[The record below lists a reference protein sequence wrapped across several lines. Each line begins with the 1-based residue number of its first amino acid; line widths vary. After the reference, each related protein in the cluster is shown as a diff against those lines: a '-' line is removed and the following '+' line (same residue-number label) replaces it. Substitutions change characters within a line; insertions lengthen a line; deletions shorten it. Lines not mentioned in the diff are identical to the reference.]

1 MQEQPMGDKN
11 SPPSNGETTF
21 IAIIGLFLLVKIL
34 DSFWLW
40 SNKSPRNLLM
50 VMGLLILIMIP
61 FGRILWVK
69 IKKKRDQNLFSKSI
83 TAKSEDSVFCGTT
96 DKGEDI
102 WIKTRQRA
110 MHTQVIG
117 TTNAGKTESVIL
129 PWAIQDIHSGKG
141 LLLIDGKADNSLIDK
156 LWAYTKQAGREN
168 DFKLFSLSR
177 REQSFQFNPLLG
189 GTAEEITERVFNA
202 FEFENPY
209 YRSLQ
214 YEVMNQVMR
223 VFETTQTVPTF
234 QRLHQAIS
242 TPSLLEDM
250 LPRIK
255 DDNLKHWVMNFAKM
269 APKDREERTSGLL
282 SAIGHF
288 AFGENARLFNP
299 EAGAITIDDA
309 LKNNQIVYF
318 QLPVLLSPFLGKATG
333 KLVLQSLQAA
343 VANRHRLAGKEEKR
357 FFSVFL
363 DDFSEYLYEGFISIL
378 NKSRS
383 ANVGI
388 VFAHQA
394 LGDITVLGDPVA
406 NSILTN
412 ANLKIFM
419 RGNDPDS
426 AEYFSKVIGTLTSTK
441 TTERQTKSL
450 FGVNKSGEMSAR
462 DVEEFAIHPNIFKR
476 DLGVGEAIM
485 IVPHERGSKTVRIK
499 FNKTDDLEPVPIPE
513 ITKTM
518 MPLLEIKKNEVT
530 DNHVG
535 TSISISQIA
544 QSKEA

>member
-1 MQEQPMGDKN
+1 MADKPQGFEG
-11 SPPSNGETTF
+11 SERTI
-21 IAIIGLFLLVKIL
+21 IAILGLIFIFKFYEWFMVWIKVPRHQ
-34 DSFWLW
+34 LW
-40 SNKSPRNLLM
+40 TGG
-50 VMGLLILIMIP
+50 VLLIVGGPLIAY
-61 FGRILWVK
+61 LWVK
-69 IKKKRDQNLFSKSI
+69 LSKIREKHLFERSVI
-83 TAKSEDSVFCGTT
+83 AKEEDSVFCGKT
-96 DKGEDI
+96 DKKEDI
-102 WIKTRQRA
+102 WIKPSQRS

-129 PWAIQDIHSGKG
+129 PWAIQDIHAGKG

-156 LWAYTKQAGREN
+156 IWSYTVLAKREK

-223 VFETTQTVPTF
+223 IFEATQTVPTF

-242 TPSLLEDM
+242 QPLILEQ
-250 LPRIK
+250 LASKVK
-255 DDNLKHWVMNFAKM
+255 DDALRQWVLFYLSLS
-269 APKDREERTSGLL
+269 PSDREERTSGLL
-282 SAIGHF
+282 TAIGHF
-288 AFGENARLFNP
+288 AFGSNAALFNP
-299 EAGAITIDDA
+299 EEGAITIDEA
-309 LKNNQIVYF
+309 LGNNQIVYF

-343 VANRHRLAGKEEKR
+343 VANRHRMAQGKEKK

-363 DDFSEYLYEGFISIL
+363 DDFSEYLYEGFVSIL

-394 LGDITVLGDPVA
+394 LGDITVLGDSVA

-412 ANLKIFM
+412 ANMKVFM

-426 AEYFSKVIGTLTSTK
+426 AEYFSKVVGTLTGTK
-441 TTERQTKSL
+441 YTERQKKNFL
-450 FGVNKSGEMSAR
+450 GVNKSGDVSAR
-462 DVEEFAIHPNIFKR
+462 EVEEFDVHPNEFKKN
-476 DLGVGEAIM
+476 LGVGEAIM
-485 IVPHERGSKTVRIK
+485 LIPHARGVKKVKIK
-499 FNKTDDLEPVPIPE
+499 FNKLDDLEPVELPVVP
-513 ITKTM
+513 KATM
-518 MPLLEIKKNEVT
+518 KLLEPKKEETKKDQVNQPAE
-530 DNHVG
+530 
-535 TSISISQIA
+535 
-544 QSKEA
+544 EAVNQLAHQEAA

>member
-1 MQEQPMGDKN
+1 MGDKGN
-11 SPPSNGETTF
+11 PSSHGEK
-21 IAIIGLFLLVKIL
+21 ILMAIIGLLLLARGLDSLWVWMKESSRHFLLVTGLI
-34 DSFWLW
+34 
-40 SNKSPRNLLM
+40 
-50 VMGLLILIMIP
+50 LLISIP
-61 FGRILWVK
+61 LGRILWRK
-69 IKKKRDQNLFSKSI
+69 IQKNREKNLLEKNI
-83 TAKSEDSVFCGTT
+83 TAKVPDSVFCGTT
-96 DKGEDI
+96 DKNEDI
-102 WIKTRQRA
+102 WIKSRQRA

-156 LWAYTKQAGREN
+156 LWAYIKLAKRED
-168 DFKLFSLSR
+168 DFRLFSLSR
-177 REQSFQFNPLLG
+177 RDQSFQFNPLLG

-202 FEFENPY
+202 FDFENPY

-223 VFETTQTVPTF
+223 IFEASGTVPTF

-242 TPSLLEDM
+242 RPKTMEDM
-250 LPRIK
+250 
-255 DDNLKHWVMNFAKM
+255 AKKVQDPEVRRWYLTFCGQ

-288 AFGENARLFNP
+288 AFGENAKLFNP
-299 EAGAITIDDA
+299 EEGAITIDEA
-309 LKNNQIVYF
+309 LRNHQIVYF

-343 VANRHRLAGKEEKR
+343 VANRHRLAQGEEKK

-363 DDFSEYLYEGFISIL
+363 DDFSEYLYEGFVSIL

-394 LGDITVLGDPVA
+394 LGDITVLGEPVA

-412 ANLKIFM
+412 ANLKVFM

-441 TTERQTKSL
+441 STERQSKTL
-450 FGVNKSGEMSAR
+450 FGVNKSGEMSVR
-462 DVEEFAIHPNIFKR
+462 DVEEFAIHPNIFKK

-485 IVPHERGSKTVRIK
+485 IVPHERGAKTVRIK
-499 FNKTDDLEPVPIPE
+499 FSKTDDLEVQPIPE
-513 ITKTM
+513 ITKTL
-518 MPLLEIKKNEVT
+518 MPLLEEKEGEVKPEKT
-530 DNHVG
+530 EQANNALDN
-535 TSISISQIA
+535 A
-544 QSKEA
+544 A

>member
-1 MQEQPMGDKN
+1 MVDKETH
-11 SPPSNGETTF
+11 SLGGERLV
-21 IAIIGLFLLVKIL
+21 IGGLVILFVSKLLER
-34 DSFWLW
+34 FWNW
-40 SNKSPRNLLM
+40 VQTPRHMALVAVLSLIVLLP
-50 VMGLLILIMIP
+50 L
-61 FGRILWVK
+61 GRIIW
-69 IKKKRDQNLFSKSI
+69 IKLRKMREKYVFERAI
-83 TAKSEDSVFCGTT
+83 TAKVDDSVFCGST
-96 DKGEDI
+96 DKGEDV
-102 WIKTRQRA
+102 WIKPSQRS

-129 PWAIQDIHSGKG
+129 PWAIQDIHSKKG

-156 LWAYTKQAGREN
+156 LWAYTKLAGREN

-177 REQSFQFNPLLG
+177 REQSLQFNPLLG

-214 YEVMNQVMR
+214 YEVMSQVMR
-223 VFETTQTVPTF
+223 VFEASNQVPTF

-242 TPSLLEDM
+242 RPRVMDDM
-250 LPRIK
+250 VKAVNDPEVRR
-255 DDNLKHWVMNFAKM
+255 WYVGFCEM
-269 APKDREERTSGLL
+269 APKDREERTTGLL

-288 AFGENARLFNP
+288 AFGENAKLFNP
-299 EAGAITIDDA
+299 KDGAITIDEA
-309 LKNNQIVYF
+309 LSKNQVVYF
-318 QLPVLLSPFLGKATG
+318 QLPVLLSPFIGKATG

-343 VANRHRLAGKEEKR
+343 VANRHRLAKDKEKR

-363 DDFSEYLYEGFISIL
+363 DDFSEYLYEGFVTIL

-412 ANLKIFM
+412 ANLKVFM

-426 AEYFSKVIGTLTSTK
+426 AEYFSKVIGTLSATK
-441 TTERQTKSL
+441 TTERQTKNL
-450 FGVNKSGEMSAR
+450 MGTTKSGDMSAR
-462 DVEEFAIHPNIFKR
+462 EVEEFTIHPNVFKK

-485 IVPHERGSKTVRIK
+485 IIPHEKGSKTVRIK
-499 FNKTDDLEPVPIPE
+499 FSKTDDLDSEPMPVQE
-513 ITKTM
+513 KHT
-518 MPLLEIKKNEVT
+518 MPLLEEKEEEPKKEVT
-530 DNHVG
+530 AQANAKLDN
-535 TSISISQIA
+535 A
-544 QSKEA
+544 A

>member
-1 MQEQPMGDKN
+1 MEDKGT
-11 SPPSNGETTF
+11 SFSSGER
-21 IAIIGLFLLVKIL
+21 IILGGLILLFLVKAL
-34 DSFWLW
+34 ERLW
-40 SNKSPRNLLM
+40 GWMQSPRHFAL
-50 VMGLLILIMIP
+50 VAGVLILILIP
-61 FGRILWVK
+61 VVRILWTK
-69 IKKKRDQNLFSKSI
+69 IQKTREKNIFEKSI
-83 TAKSEDSVFCGTT
+83 TSKAEDSVFCGTT

-102 WIKTRQRA
+102 WVKPRQRA

-156 LWAYTKQAGREN
+156 LWSYTVAAGRKE
-168 DFKLFSLSR
+168 DFRLFSLSR
-177 REQSFQFNPLLG
+177 RDQSFQFNPLLG

-214 YEVMNQVMR
+214 YEVMSQIMR
-223 VFETTQTVPTF
+223 IFEASNTVPTF
-234 QRLHQAIS
+234 QRLYQAIS
-242 TPSLLEDM
+242 RPRVLEEMSKTVQDSEVRRWYVAFCEM
-250 LPRIK
+250 R
-255 DDNLKHWVMNFAKM
+255 
-269 APKDREERTSGLL
+269 PKDREERTSGLL

-288 AFGENARLFNP
+288 TFGENAKLFNP
-299 EAGAITIDDA
+299 EKEAITIDEA
-309 LKNNQIVYF
+309 LTQNKIVYF

-333 KLVLQSLQAA
+333 MLVLQSLQAA
-343 VANRHRLAGKEEKR
+343 VANRHRLAQGKEKK

-363 DDFSEYLYEGFISIL
+363 DDFSEYLYEGFVSIL

-394 LGDITVLGDPVA
+394 LGDITVLGEPVA

-412 ANLKIFM
+412 ANIKVFM

-426 AEYFSKVIGTLTSTK
+426 AEYFSKVIGTIKGTK
-441 TTERQTKSL
+441 FTERQSKGII
-450 FGVNKSGEMSAR
+450 GVNKSGEMSVR
-462 DVEEFAIHPNIFKR
+462 DVEEFATHPNVFKKE
-476 DLGVGEAIM
+476 LGVGEAIM
-485 IVPHERGSKTVRIK
+485 IIPHERGSKTVRIK
-499 FNKTDDLEPVPIPE
+499 FSKTDDLEPQEIPK

-518 MPLLEIKKNEVT
+518 MPLFDEKVEEPEKEQTEQASDALEN
-530 DNHVG
+530 
-535 TSISISQIA
+535 A
-544 QSKEA
+544 A

>member
-1 MQEQPMGDKN
+1 
-11 SPPSNGETTF
+11 
-21 IAIIGLFLLVKIL
+21 
-34 DSFWLW
+34 
-40 SNKSPRNLLM
+40 
-50 VMGLLILIMIP
+50 
-61 FGRILWVK
+61 
-69 IKKKRDQNLFSKSI
+69 
-83 TAKSEDSVFCGTT
+83 
-96 DKGEDI
+96 
-102 WIKTRQRA
+102 

-234 QRLHQAIS
+234 KRLHQAIS

-250 LPRIK
+250 LPKIK

-343 VANRHRLAGKEEKR
+343 VANRHRLAGKEEKK

-419 RGNDPDS
+419 RGNDPNS

-518 MPLLEIKKNEVT
+518 MPLLEIKKNEVA